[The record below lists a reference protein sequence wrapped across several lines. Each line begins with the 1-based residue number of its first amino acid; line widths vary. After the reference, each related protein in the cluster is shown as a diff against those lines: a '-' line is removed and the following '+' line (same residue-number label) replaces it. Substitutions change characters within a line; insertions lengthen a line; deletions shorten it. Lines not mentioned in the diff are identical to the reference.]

1 MVRESQRE
9 RERGSGIESK
19 NEAKKKQKKK
29 KKQMRSSQFWQITAA
44 NYSSLKTRRRGRARR
59 RMKATGNERER
70 KVLAEANGFTLN
82 SVK

>member
-1 MVRESQRE
+1 
-9 RERGSGIESK
+9 
-19 NEAKKKQKKK
+19 
-29 KKQMRSSQFWQITAA
+29 MRSSQFWQITAA

-82 SVK
+82 SVKWLDFSPYVRYKTKTLTEEKSEIR